1 MSSNITLRP
10 GNFLCKISTP
20 SCPPCHHLAHST
32 SWWNGTYSNYILA
45 SVLQQN
51 IGVSWFSSCWL
62 QYPSQIV
69 TFSELT
75 RLSVKLLCVKNQSFH
90 LKGFPGYYTGHIIGQ
105 HFPVKCE
112 EFSSVNG
119 LPAQKTG
126 IPSKQYEWM
135 GVEHE
140 SWQQSESRGRTVLLK
155 LTPLVITGCPTPR
168 TVSPQI
174 HMLGP

>member
-20 SCPPCHHLAHST
+20 SCPPCHRLAHST
-32 SWWNGTYSNYILA
+32 SWLNGTYSNYILA

-51 IGVSWFSSCWL
+51 IGVSWFSSCRL

-75 RLSVKLLCVKNQSFH
+75 RLSIKLLCVKNQSFH
-90 LKGFPGYYTGHIIGQ
+90 LKGFSGYYTTHIIGQ

-112 EFSSVNG
+112 QFSSVNG
-119 LPAQKTG
+119 LPTQKQG
-126 IPSKQYEWM
+126 PHPSSMSGW
-135 GVEHE
+135 GWSLNHG
-140 SWQQSESRGRTVLLK
+140 SSQSPEAEQ
-155 LTPLVITGCPTPR
+155 CC
-168 TVSPQI
+168 
-174 HMLGP
+174 